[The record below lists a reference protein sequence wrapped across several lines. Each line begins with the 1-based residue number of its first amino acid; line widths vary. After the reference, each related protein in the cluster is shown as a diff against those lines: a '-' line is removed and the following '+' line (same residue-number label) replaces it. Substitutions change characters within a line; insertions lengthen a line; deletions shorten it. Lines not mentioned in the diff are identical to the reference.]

1 MLKRLMF
8 LGLCLSSLYVQCSPE
23 LKQAIEELDVEAVV
37 KILDENP
44 KALTANELNLYNS
57 QLKGEI
63 GDAAFDALKKTS
75 VGMLAGFLSG
85 FYVFEGRSWAR
96 DFVRSR
102 FWDRGDRA
110 ARLLDDDG
118 RMVAF
123 AGTMTAMVI
132 GAYASS
138 FFWRNFDAKK
148 AQTISDLLMK
158 VRR

>member
-1 MLKRLMF
+1 MLKRLVVV
-8 LGLCLSSLYVQCSPE
+8 GVCLSSLYIQCSSE
-23 LKQAIEELDVEAVV
+23 LKQAIDKLDVEAVV
-37 KILDENP
+37 KILDANP
-44 KALTANELNLYNS
+44 KALTDNELNLYNS

-63 GDAAFDALKKTS
+63 GDAAFDALRKTS
-75 VGMLAGFLSG
+75 VGALAGFLAG

-138 FFWRNFDAKK
+138 FFWRKFDTKK
-148 AQTISDLLMK
+148 AQTISDLLIK
-158 VRR
+158 GRR